1 MIKIDT
7 LIIGGG
13 IVGLATAH
21 ALLQQQPGYSIAVV
35 EKEPEL
41 AQHQTGRNSGVIH
54 SGLYYAP
61 GSLKATLCATGR
73 HMMEAFCTEESID
86 WRRCGKLIVATTTD
100 ELPRLQSLYERGL
113 ANGLALQQLTS
124 KTALQQYEP
133 HVTGL
138 AGLWVPETG
147 VVNYALVAQ
156 ALAKRI
162 TAAGGTITLGATLT
176 KLVENPDGLV
186 VTTVE
191 GHEFHCQ
198 RVINCGGLYSDR
210 LFKTLSGVKEAKHFT
225 QPSLG
230 GSGGKIIPFRGE
242 YYALSPEAAPLVKGL
257 IYPVPNPQFPFLGVH
272 LSRKIDDTVKAGP
285 NAVLALAREG
295 YTKTN
300 INLRDALDA
309 LTYEGFWRVALNYTA
324 EGVQEML
331 RSTFKPL
338 FVKALQRL
346 VPEVQSHHLTPY
358 PAGIRAQALR
368 PNGSLVDDF
377 WIEHQG
383 RVLHVLNAPSPAATA
398 SLAIGQ
404 YVAQQLNPHSL

>member
-1 MIKIDT
+1 MIQIDT

-13 IVGLATAH
+13 IVGLSTAH
-21 ALLQQQPGYSIAVV
+21 ALLQQQPNLRLAVL
-35 EKEPEL
+35 EKENAL

-54 SGLYYAP
+54 SGIYYPP
-61 GSLKATLCATGR
+61 GSLKATLCTQGR
-73 HMMEAFCTEESID
+73 QQIEAFCDEEGIA
-86 WRRCGKLIVATTTD
+86 WRRCGKLIVATTAD
-100 ELPRLQSLYERGL
+100 ELPRLQSLYERGQ
-113 ANGLALQQLTS
+113 ANGLALQQLSS
-124 KTALQQYEP
+124 KAALQEYEP

-156 ALAKRI
+156 SLAKRI
-162 TAAGGTITLGATLT
+162 EEAGGQIILGATVTGLSEKPNGLT
-176 KLVENPDGLV
+176 LI
-186 VTTVE
+186 TSE

-198 RVINCGGLYSDR
+198 RIINCGGLYSDR
-210 LFKTLSGVKEAKHFT
+210 LFQTLSKDYAT
-225 QPSLG
+225 QPVDKPAFG
-230 GSGGKIIPFRGE
+230 GGKIVPFRGE

-272 LSRKIDDTVKAGP
+272 LSRKVDNTVKAGP

-295 YTKTN
+295 YTKAD
-300 INLRDALDA
+300 INFRDALEA
-309 LTYEGFWRVALNYTA
+309 LTYEGFWRVALKYTA
-324 EGVQEML
+324 EGVHEML

-346 VPEVQSHHLTPY
+346 VPEVQAHHLTPY
-358 PAGIRAQALR
+358 PAGIRAQALK
-368 PNGSLVDDF
+368 PDGSLVDDF
-377 WIEHQG
+377 WIERQG

-404 YVAQQLNPHSL
+404 YIAQQLTQHS

>member
-1 MIKIDT
+1 MQKVDT

-21 ALLQQQPGYSIAVV
+21 ALLKQQPGLALAVV
-35 EKEPEL
+35 EKEPAL

-54 SGLYYAP
+54 AGVYYAP

-73 HMMEAFCTEESID
+73 QLLETFCTEEAIP
-86 WRRCGKLIVATTTD
+86 WRRCGKLIVATTAE
-100 ELPRLQSLYERGL
+100 ELPRLQNLYERGL

-124 KTALQQYEP
+124 KAALQEYEP

-147 VVNYALVAQ
+147 VVNYSLVAQ

-162 TAAGGTITLGATLT
+162 TAAGGQIILGATVTHLSE
-176 KLVENPDGLV
+176 KSDGLT
-186 VTTVE
+186 VTTAE
-191 GHEFHCQ
+191 SHEFHCQ
-198 RVINCGGLYSDR
+198 RIINCGGLHSDR
-210 LFKTLSGVKEAKHFT
+210 LFQRLSKDYAKTNMIK
-225 QPSLG
+225 PSQG
-230 GSGGKIIPFRGE
+230 RAQGKIVPFRGE

-272 LSRKIDDTVKAGP
+272 LSRKVDDTVKAGP
-285 NAVLALAREG
+285 NAVLALSREG
-295 YTKTN
+295 YTKTD
-300 INLRDALDA
+300 INLRDALEA
-309 LTYEGFWRVALNYTA
+309 LTYEGFWRVALKYTA

-368 PNGSLVDDF
+368 PDGSLVDDF
-377 WIEHQG
+377 WIERQG

-398 SLAIGQ
+398 SLAIGR
-404 YVAQQLNPHSL
+404 YISNQL

>member
-1 MIKIDT
+1 MQTIDT

-21 ALLQQQPGYSIAVV
+21 ALLQQQPGLSLAVV
-35 EKEPEL
+35 EKEPAL

-54 SGLYYAP
+54 AGVYYAP

-73 HMMEAFCTEESID
+73 QMMEAFCTEEGIP
-86 WRRCGKLIVATTTD
+86 WRRCGKLIVATSTD
-100 ELPRLQSLYERGL
+100 ELPRLQSLYERGV
-113 ANGLALQQLTS
+113 ANGLALQQLGS
-124 KTALQQYEP
+124 KASLQNYEP

-147 VVNYALVAQ
+147 VVNYALVAE
-156 ALAKRI
+156 ALARRI
-162 TAAGGTITLGATLT
+162 TTAGGTIIQGATVT
-176 KLVENPDGLV
+176 SFIENPDGLT
-186 VTTVE
+186 VTTAE

-198 RVINCGGLYSDR
+198 RLINCGGLHSDR
-210 LFKTLSGVKEAKHFT
+210 LFQALSNKSTA
-225 QPSLG
+225 G
-230 GSGGKIIPFRGE
+230 GGRIVPFRGE

-272 LSRKIDDTVKAGP
+272 LSRKVDDTVKAGP

-295 YTKTN
+295 YAKTHVN
-300 INLRDALDA
+300 FRDALEA
-309 LTYEGFWRVALNYTA
+309 LTYEGFWRVALKYTA
-324 EGVQEML
+324 EGMHEML
-331 RSTFKPL
+331 RSTFKSL

-346 VPEVQSHHLTPY
+346 VPEVQAHHLTPY

-377 WIEHQG
+377 WIEHQTTPHG
-383 RVLHVLNAPSPAATA
+383 HRLLHVLNAPSPAATA

-404 YVAQQLNPHSL
+404 YVAREWH